1 MFHQVNYSEIVPIM
15 LKPVG
20 AVLEN
25 FENSQF
31 FSQSQFSVRKEPDW
45 DFRIKG
51 FLCFACTVQKR
62 LSVQL
67 PHMEFNKG
75 LKHKKNIP

>member
-1 MFHQVNYSEIVPIM
+1 MFHQVNYSEIVTIM

-31 FSQSQFSVRKEPDW
+31 FSQSQFSVCKEPDW

-51 FLCFACTVQKR
+51 FFVFCVYSSEKTISSVTTYGVQ
-62 LSVQL
+62 
-67 PHMEFNKG
+67 
-75 LKHKKNIP
+75 